1 MTLTLLILVDFF
13 YMPVD
18 KIITEFSIFNSK
30 VLCVKLFYKNNVFLS
45 VKIVFV
51 LSKQCI
57 NKRSQHEHGI
67 VRNVPF

>member
-1 MTLTLLILVDFF
+1 MH
-13 YMPVD
+13 VD
-18 KIITEFSIFNSK
+18 KIIMEFYIFNSK

-57 NKRSQHEHGI
+57 NTRSQHEHDI
-67 VRNVPF
+67 VRNIPF